1 MHIGLGLWV
10 AMTVSLNKDTKYN
23 RTFYI
28 GLYGRKGGVGFYS
41 YFYLILMYF

>member
-10 AMTVSLNKDTKYN
+10 AMNASLNKDTKYN
-23 RTFYI
+23 RKFYI
-28 GLYGRKGGVGFYS
+28 GLYGRMGGVVGYS